1 MHGSP
6 TRGIQRVVAVVAITV
21 AGLFALNLSS
31 LVVANRRAEAVEAA
45 LATRVALE
53 GGALENLEAETDRAR
68 ADAYVEEY
76 IRDRR
81 NWSLP
86 GDRVVLPVPE
96 SSDATGPAPVTAV
109 SAPPGFW
116 DRLRRWLGNSPAV
129 GATEDPSVA
138 EQPTASA
145 VAPAAP

>member
-6 TRGIQRVVAVVAITV
+6 TRGIQRVVAVISITV
-21 AGLFALNLSS
+21 AALFALNLSS
-31 LVVANRRAEAVEAA
+31 LVLANRRAGAVEAA

-53 GGALENLEAETDRAR
+53 QSALDALEAETDRAR
-68 ADAYVEEY
+68 SDAYVEEF

-96 SSDATGPAPVTAV
+96 AGDAAGPAPVVEV
-109 SAPPGFW
+109 SPPQGIW
-116 DRLRRWLGNSPAV
+116 ERLRQWLSNSPA
-129 GATEDPSVA
+129 ATATPPIA
-138 EQPTASA
+138 P
-145 VAPAAP
+145 VAPPSIP

>member
-6 TRGIQRVVAVVAITV
+6 TRGIQRVVAVVSITV
-21 AGLFALNLSS
+21 AALFALNLSS
-31 LVVANRRAEAVEAA
+31 LVLANRRAVAVEAA

-53 GGALENLEAETDRAR
+53 GAAIDALEAETDRAR
-68 ADAYVEEY
+68 SDAYVEEF

-96 SSDATGPAPVTAV
+96 AGDAAGPAPVVATSPAQ
-109 SAPPGFW
+109 GIW
-116 DRLRRWLGNSPAV
+116 DRLRQWLGNAPASN
-129 GATEDPSVA
+129 EP
-138 EQPTASA
+138 
-145 VAPAAP
+145 PAAPAEPTPIP